1 MPDELCEPRDF
12 ASLRERLGLIQLDF
26 ARLLSISVRS
36 LAGFERTVA
45 PTDPVVRK
53 LTELRRLTDAL
64 SEVIRADAIGSW
76 FRKPN
81 PAFGGSKPLEV
92 VERGESDQRWEM
104 IYFLRS
110 GVPA

>member
-1 MPDELCEPRDF
+1 MAEELPEEYDF
-12 ASLRERLGLIQLDF
+12 ASLRERLGIVQADF

-64 SEVIRADAIGSW
+64 SEVIRADAVGSW

-81 PAFGGSKPLEV
+81 PAFGGLAPTEV
-92 VERGESDQRWEM
+92 VERGEADRLWSM

-110 GVPA
+110 GVPS